1 MIIPRALLFD
11 TFGTI
16 VDWRT
21 SLIDELTAYG
31 LKLGL
36 EADWAGL
43 VDAWRSAYVPSMD
56 EVRQGQ
62 RPWTKL
68 DDLHR
73 ATLDRLVEKF
83 GITGLTEADLRH
95 INRGWHRL
103 RPWPDSVPGL
113 TRVKQHFIIAPLSNG
128 NVSLLVNMAKSTGL
142 PWDTIFG
149 SDLFHHFKPDREAY
163 LGACELLDLQPEQ
176 VMLCAAHN
184 DDLRMA
190 RSLGLKTA
198 FIARPSEY
206 GPHQC
211 RDLEAD
217 EAWDIIATSVENLAD
232 QLLEPAGGPIP
243 FSNNYSEL
251 QLPP

>member
-21 SLIDELTAYG
+21 SLIDELTAFG
-31 LKLGL
+31 LKRGIQ
-36 EADWAGL
+36 ADWAGL
-43 VDAWRSAYVPSMD
+43 VDAWRGAYVPSMD
-56 EVRQGQ
+56 EVRHGR

-83 GITGLTEADLRH
+83 GIIGLSEAELRH

-113 TRVKQHFIIAPLSNG
+113 TRLKRYFIIAPLSNG
-128 NVSLLVNMAKSTGL
+128 NVSLLVNMAKHSGL
-142 PWDTIFG
+142 PWDLIFG
-149 SDLFHHFKPDREAY
+149 SDLFHHFKPDRQIY
-163 LGACELLDLQPEQ
+163 LGACELLDLEPEQ

-184 DDLRMA
+184 NDLRMA

-211 RDLEAD
+211 RDFEAD
-217 EAWDIIATSVENLAD
+217 EAWDFIATNVETLANQLAD
-232 QLLEPAGGPIP
+232 RSQ
-243 FSNNYSEL
+243 
-251 QLPP
+251 

>member
-1 MIIPRALLFD
+1 MTKPCALLFD

-21 SLIDELTAYG
+21 SLIDDLTVF
-31 LKLGL
+31 GL
-36 EADWAGL
+36 ERGIKADWAGL
-43 VDAWRSAYVPSMD
+43 VDAWREAYVPSMD

-73 ATLDRLVEKF
+73 ATLNRLLEKF
-83 GITGLTEADLRH
+83 CIIELSEVELRY

-113 TRVKQHFIIAPLSNG
+113 TRLKQHFIIAPLSNG
-128 NVSLLVNMAKSTGL
+128 NVSLLLNMAKHSGL
-142 PWDTIFG
+142 PWDLIFG
-149 SDLFHHFKPDREAY
+149 SDLFHHFKPDRETY
-163 LGACELLDLQPEQ
+163 LGACELLDLEPEQ

-190 RSLGLKTA
+190 KSLGLNTA
-198 FIARPSEY
+198 FIPRPSEY
-206 GPHQC
+206 GPDQC
-211 RDLEAD
+211 RDFEAD
-217 EAWDIIATSVENLAD
+217 EAWGIIATSVENLAD
-232 QLLEPAGGPIP
+232 QLAEG
-243 FSNNYSEL
+243 F
-251 QLPP
+251 Q

>member
-1 MIIPRALLFD
+1 MMTKPHALLFD

-16 VDWRT
+16 VDWRA
-21 SLIDELTAYG
+21 SLIDELTAFG
-31 LKLGL
+31 LKRGIK
-36 EADWAGL
+36 ADWAGL
-43 VDAWRSAYVPSMD
+43 VDAWRGAYVPSMD

-73 ATLDRLVEKF
+73 ASLDRLVEKF
-83 GITGLTEADLRH
+83 GITGLSEAELCH

-103 RPWPDSVPGL
+103 HPWPDSVPGL
-113 TRVKQHFIIAPLSNG
+113 TRLKQHFIIAPLSNG
-128 NVSLLVNMAKSTGL
+128 NVSLLLNMAKYSGL
-142 PWDTIFG
+142 PWDMIVG
-149 SDLFHHFKPDREAY
+149 SDLFHHFKPDRETY
-163 LGACELLDLQPEQ
+163 LGACELLDLEPGQ

-190 RSLGLKTA
+190 RSLGLGTA
-198 FIARPSEY
+198 FIARPAEY

-211 RDLEAD
+211 RDFAAD

-232 QLLEPAGGPIP
+232 QLAER
-243 FSNNYSEL
+243 F
-251 QLPP
+251 Q

>member
-43 VDAWRSAYVPSMD
+43 VDAWRRAYVPSMD

-95 INRGWHRL
+95 INRGWQRL

-113 TRVKQHFIIAPLSNG
+113 TRLKQHFIIAPLSNG

-149 SDLFHHFKPDREAY
+149 SDLFHHFKPDREMY

-184 DDLRMA
+184 DDLRVA

-198 FIARPSEY
+198 FIARPSE
-206 GPHQC
+206 
-211 RDLEAD
+211 
-217 EAWDIIATSVENLAD
+217 WTSRLTK
-232 QLLEPAGGPIP
+232 PGI
-243 FSNNYSEL
+243 
-251 QLPP
+251 

>member
-113 TRVKQHFIIAPLSNG
+113 TRLKQHFIIAPLSNG
-128 NVSLLVNMAKSTGL
+128 NMSLLVNMAKSTGL

-149 SDLFHHFKPDREAY
+149 SDLFHHFKPDRETY

-190 RSLGLKTA
+190 KSLGLKTA

-232 QLLEPAGGPIP
+232 QLTDQVT
-243 FSNNYSEL
+243 L
-251 QLPP
+251 QGLGTTSKQ